1 VCGSRKYS
9 YLPRGGLL
17 EIPRGRE
24 TFNTKDFKGKYEAKL
39 EFPEG
44 WGGPNQKTL
53 HGGIMDFF
61 LEQHNTGFTV
71 QIVISISTCTSIA
84 KRYQ

>member
-9 YLPRGGLL
+9 YLPQGGLL
-17 EIPRGRE
+17 EIPRGRG

-44 WGGPNQKTL
+44 WGVPTKRPSMEGL
-53 HGGIMDFF
+53 WMFF
-61 LEQHNTGFTV
+61 WNNTIQV
-71 QIVISISTCTSIA
+71 SLY
-84 KRYQ
+84 KL